1 MEKSL
6 LLKASSA
13 RNFFFDV
20 IVGNVIFHLLGPAG
34 TTAKGSLLRVL
45 NAL

>member
-1 MEKSL
+1 MGKSL

-13 RNFFFDV
+13 RNFSFDV
-20 IVGNVIFHLLGPAG
+20 IVGKVIFHLLGPAG
-34 TTAKGSLLRVL
+34 TTAKGGLLRVP